1 MCYNYS
7 TLPSGIGYPA
17 ELKCPHCGY
26 VGTLES
32 ISLIGVQPK
41 QLADKEWQVV
51 VSTHTQQQPGRV
63 ASEVTQISFGAKL
76 DKLAGLIV
84 DSSKLVNS
92 LETDLIELSKSLEAD
107 FVASLG
113 MLGRMAAIDSSELAR
128 FIYAPVS
135 VIPISA
141 IDADVSLY
149 TSIAIV
155 PKFLGGLKPGFIL
168 GEDDTHRFFL
178 VSPYSLMAIGN
189 EDASMRKLF
198 EFLRL
203 PVGPDI
209 SIHGSKI
216 IGNDL
221 TGFWERI
228 PGIQPDS
235 DHTTDMP
242 SVIIINTVKARCWLS
257 SHCVSPRMQEFKIVN
272 WNYAHRLM
280 TLHHRTVL
288 EKFEKSGR
296 MLLCWSR
303 DQAIEFA
310 NEIAYSVDGRVLFV
324 GKDGEVPA
332 LQAAITELMPA
343 IFRPSDP
350 GSQRVMFCDRNM
362 FSDTMMPQ
370 IRESRF
376 QFNLVIVDMQGDGY
390 CMSDITILESLMLYS
405 GNILIL
411 GNDPIIDTLEDNVIA
426 SRMFAV
432 CNSVVEERTGPS
444 MAVSGPSL
452 STATSAL
459 VERLTAK
466 PVTDRQ
472 A

>member
-1 MCYNYS
+1 MGMGMRPNQLQCNMCYNYS

-155 PKFLGGLKPGFIL
+155 P
-168 GEDDTHRFFL
+168 
-178 VSPYSLMAIGN
+178 
-189 EDASMRKLF
+189 
-198 EFLRL
+198 
-203 PVGPDI
+203 
-209 SIHGSKI
+209 
-216 IGNDL
+216 
-221 TGFWERI
+221 
-228 PGIQPDS
+228 
-235 DHTTDMP
+235 
-242 SVIIINTVKARCWLS
+242 
-257 SHCVSPRMQEFKIVN
+257 
-272 WNYAHRLM
+272 
-280 TLHHRTVL
+280 
-288 EKFEKSGR
+288 
-296 MLLCWSR
+296 
-303 DQAIEFA
+303 
-310 NEIAYSVDGRVLFV
+310 
-324 GKDGEVPA
+324 
-332 LQAAITELMPA
+332 
-343 IFRPSDP
+343 
-350 GSQRVMFCDRNM
+350 
-362 FSDTMMPQ
+362 
-370 IRESRF
+370 
-376 QFNLVIVDMQGDGY
+376 
-390 CMSDITILESLMLYS
+390 
-405 GNILIL
+405 
-411 GNDPIIDTLEDNVIA
+411 
-426 SRMFAV
+426 
-432 CNSVVEERTGPS
+432 
-444 MAVSGPSL
+444 
-452 STATSAL
+452 
-459 VERLTAK
+459 
-466 PVTDRQ
+466 
-472 A
+472 